1 MVRYSDH
8 QRMDIQGLGDVNQGR
23 LYGEPGGQQKLPM
36 GTAIFSAST
45 DGSGLHHLN
54 ESKRR
59 LAKRANE
66 IYRSLCDELDLG
78 ECFFHG
84 FGAWSE
90 FVEGKLSESSF
101 YEQAKA
107 EARVIARESE

>member
-1 MVRYSDH
+1 MVRCSDH
-8 QRMDIQGLGDVNQGR
+8 HKVDIQGQGDVSQGR
-23 LYGEPGGQQKLPM
+23 LYGGPEGQQKLPM
-36 GTAIFSAST
+36 GTAVFSASAE
-45 DGSGLHHLN
+45 GSGLHHLN
-54 ESKRR
+54 ASKRR

-66 IYRSLCDELDLG
+66 IYRSLCDELELG

-90 FVEGKLSESSF
+90 FVEGRLSESNF
-101 YEQAKA
+101 YEQARA